1 MVLKKTPLLFCCDL
15 SNSTINMRKI
25 FVVFSIIVSSIAN
38 AQTKQIQYLSGTD
51 TKNTV
56 QWDFMCSA
64 GRNSGTWSKIQVP
77 SCWEQQ
83 GFGNYNYG
91 RDYKTN
97 GKNFRFYDE
106 KGMYK
111 YSFKIAPVWKGKNI
125 NIVFDGSM
133 TDTEVKING
142 KLAGAIH
149 QGAFYRFK
157 YDITAL
163 LFFDKPNRLEVTVSK
178 MSADAS
184 VNNAERLA
192 DYWVFGGIFRPVFLE
207 ATPKQFIDYVG
218 IDAKA
223 DGKFAMQVW
232 VKNLSQNAT
241 VVTTIT
247 DANKKIIGTLKAPV
261 AKSAEN
267 IVATA
272 SMQNIKT
279 WTSETPNL
287 YNANVVL
294 QDATGKKIYELN
306 EKFGFRT
313 IEIRYGMGVYING
326 TQVKFKGTNRHC
338 WWPETARAL
347 SDDQQLQDALLLK
360 EMNMNAVRCSHY
372 PPDKYFLQLCDSLG
386 IYVLDELAGW
396 QKFYSSKAGEPL
408 VKELVL
414 RDLNHPSIIFWDNGN
429 EGGTNKELD
438 DDFVKWDFQKRP
450 VIHPHHR
457 PGNQF
462 NGIDCNHYEDYY
474 STQKILNDSL
484 IYMPTE
490 MLHAQDDGG
499 AGAAMD
505 DFWNLH
511 WKSQKS
517 GGVFIWAFT
526 DEAVVRT
533 DLNNALDANGLNA
546 NDGILGPHREKEGS
560 FYALR
565 EIFSPIKLN
574 MPVELPANFNGQIEV
589 DNRFY
594 FLNANQCTFYW
605 ALINYSKPFDRFDG
619 YVVQQ
624 KGIITAPDIAATKQ
638 GLLQLNLP
646 LNYKDYDALVL
657 VARDNFGKE
666 LYKWTSKIKSN
677 QSIISNFVTTK
688 NDSVFVRETDTVYT
702 MRGGDVSITLDKK
715 SGNLVTTKNTSN
727 DYVLSFN
734 NGPVLVKGDAA
745 VVSSKMYKEVNEQV
759 VEFNYS
765 GNMKYTKWKI
775 NSSGWVTL
783 EYEYN
788 ADGDLPFAGI
798 TFNYPE
804 NYVLSSRWLGKG
816 PSRQW
821 KNRMAGTP
829 VNVWQN
835 IYNNTHTGYSPVVY
849 PEFKGYYGEV
859 NWMELSTVEGKLYI
873 ASKDSGLFIRLFDFY
888 ALSAAA
894 KPHPE
899 LPSGNISFL
908 DCIPP
913 IGTKLATGLS
923 TNTKNL
929 GPQSELNHVSG
940 SKKRTLYFYFGMPKT
955 SEGKENYSRPAVDN
969 VF

>member
-1 MVLKKTPLLFCCDL
+1 
-15 SNSTINMRKI
+15 
-25 FVVFSIIVSSIAN
+25 
-38 AQTKQIQYLSGTD
+38 
-51 TKNTV
+51 
-56 QWDFMCSA
+56 
-64 GRNSGTWSKIQVP
+64 
-77 SCWEQQ
+77 
-83 GFGNYNYG
+83 
-91 RDYKTN
+91 
-97 GKNFRFYDE
+97 
-106 KGMYK
+106 
-111 YSFKIAPVWKGKNI
+111 
-125 NIVFDGSM
+125 
-133 TDTEVKING
+133 
-142 KLAGAIH
+142 
-149 QGAFYRFK
+149 
-157 YDITAL
+157 L
-163 LFFDKPNRLEVTVSK
+163 LFFDKPNTLEVTVSK

-207 ATPKQFIDYVG
+207 ATPTQFIDYVG

-232 VKNLSQNAT
+232 TKNLTQNAF

-247 DANKKIIGTLKAPV
+247 DVNKKVISTVKTTV
-261 AKSAEN
+261 AKTDEN
-267 IVATA
+267 FIVNRQA
-272 SMQNIKT
+272 SNIKT

-294 QDATGKKIYELN
+294 QDAAGKKLYEIN

-313 IEIRYGMGVYING
+313 IEIKYGQGIYING
-326 TQVKFKGTNRHC
+326 TQVKFKGVNRHC

-347 SDDQQLQDALLLK
+347 SDEQQLQDALLLK

-372 PPDKYFLQLCDSLG
+372 PPDKLFLQLCDSLG
-386 IYVLDELAGW
+386 IYVLNELAGW
-396 QKFYSSKAGEPL
+396 QKFYSAKAGEPL

-457 PGNQF
+457 PGNAF
-462 NGIDCNHYEDYY
+462 NGIDCDHYAPYY
-474 STQKILNDSL
+474 DSENILNDSL

-499 AGAAMD
+499 GGAAMD

-511 WKSQKS
+511 WRSQKS

-565 EIFSPIKLN
+565 QIFSPIKLN
-574 MPVELPANFNGQIEV
+574 LPAELPANFNGQIPL
-589 DNRFY
+589 DNRFH

-605 ALINYSKPFDRFDG
+605 ALVDFSKPFDRFDG
-619 YVVQQ
+619 YVVKQ
-624 KGIITAPDIAATKQ
+624 KGTITAPDIAATKQ
-638 GLLQLNLP
+638 GSLQINLP
-646 LNYKDYDALVL
+646 GDYKNYDALVI
-657 VARDNFGKE
+657 VAKDNFGKE
-666 LYKWTSKIKSN
+666 LYKWVSKIKSN
-677 QSIISNFVTTK
+677 QSIISSLVTMK
-688 NDSVFVRETDTVYT
+688 NDAASVKETDTVYT
-702 MRGGDVSITLDKK
+702 ITGGEVSITLDKK

-734 NGPVLVKGDAA
+734 NGPVLVKGTAS
-745 VVSSKMYKEVNEQV
+745 VVGSKTYKEDNEQV
-759 VEFNYS
+759 VEFTYD
-765 GNMKYTKWKI
+765 GNMKYAKWKI
-775 NSSGWVTL
+775 NSSGWVTF
-783 EYEYN
+783 EYEYSIE
-788 ADGDLPFAGI
+788 GDQPFTGVS
-798 TFNYPE
+798 FNYPE
-804 NYVLSSRWLGKG
+804 NYVLSNRWLGKG

-821 KNRMAGTP
+821 KNRLQGTEI
-829 VNVWQN
+829 NVWQN

-859 NWMELSTVEGKLYI
+859 SWMELSTVDGKFYI
-873 ASKDSGLFIRLFDFY
+873 ASKDSGLFVRLFDFY

-899 LPSGNISFL
+899 IPLGNISFL

-913 IGTKLATGLS
+913 IGTKLATGLT
-923 TNTKNL
+923 TNTKVY

-955 SEGKENYSRPAVDN
+955 TDSKEQYSRPAVDN
-969 VF
+969 VFAPNP

>member
-1 MVLKKTPLLFCCDL
+1 
-15 SNSTINMRKI
+15 MRKLLAGI
-25 FVVFSIIVSSIAN
+25 FLLN
-38 AQTKQIQYLSGTD
+38 AAFATAQQKQIQYLSGTD
-51 TKNTV
+51 AAHTV
-56 QWDFMCSA
+56 QWDFYCTA
-64 GRNSGTWSKIQVP
+64 GRNSGEWKKIQVP

-97 GKNFRFYDE
+97 GKNARFYDE
-106 KGMYK
+106 QGKYK
-111 YSFKIAPVWKGKNI
+111 YTFKVPSAWKGKNV

-142 KLAGAIH
+142 KSAGTIH

-157 YDITAL
+157 YDVSAL
-163 LFFDKPNRLEVTVSK
+163 LNYDKANTLEVNVSK

-207 ATPKQFIDYVG
+207 AMPKAFIDYVG

-232 VKNLSQNAT
+232 TKSLTANAT
-241 VVTTIT
+241 VITTIT
-247 DANKKIIGTLKAPV
+247 DANKKIIGTIKVPV
-261 AKSAEN
+261 DKNAEN
-267 IVATA
+267 IIVNTA
-272 SMQNIKT
+272 IAGIKT

-287 YNANVVL
+287 YNANIVL
-294 QDATGKKIYELN
+294 QDAAGKKIYELN

-313 IEIRYGMGVYING
+313 IEIKYGQGIYING
-326 TQVKFKGTNRHC
+326 TPVKFKGVNRHC

-347 SDDQQLQDALLLK
+347 SREQELTDALLLK

-386 IYVLDELAGW
+386 IYVLNELAGW
-396 QKFYSSKAGEPL
+396 QKFYSAKAGEPL

-499 AGAAMD
+499 AGAAME

-511 WKSQKS
+511 WRSQKS
-517 GGVFIWAFT
+517 GGVFIWAMV

-565 EIFSPIKLN
+565 EIFSPVQLK
-574 MPVELPANFNGQIEV
+574 LPAQLPDNFNGQIAL
-589 DNRFY
+589 DNRFH
-594 FLNANQCTFYW
+594 FLNINQCSFYW
-605 ALINYSKPFDRFDG
+605 ALVDFSKPFDRFDG
-619 YVVQQ
+619 YVVKQ
-624 KGIITAPDIAATKQ
+624 KGTITAPNIAATQQ
-638 GLLQLNLP
+638 GFLQLQLP
-646 LNYKDYDALVL
+646 ADYKNYDALVI
-657 VARDNFGKE
+657 VAKDNFGKE
-666 LYKWTSKIKSN
+666 LYKWTSEIKPK
-677 QSIISNFVTTK
+677 QAQLQNFVTVK
-688 NDSVFVRETDTVYT
+688 NDETTIKETDTLYT
-702 MRGGDVSITLDKK
+702 ITGGEVSVVLDKK
-715 SGNLVTTKNTSN
+715 TGNLVTTKNTAN
-727 DYVLSFN
+727 DYTLSFN
-734 NGPVLVKGDAA
+734 NGPVLVKGAAA
-745 VVSSKMYKEVNEQV
+745 VVSSKSYKEGNDAV
-759 VEFNYS
+759 VEFTYS
-765 GNMKYTKWKI
+765 GNIKYTKWKI
-775 NSSGWVTL
+775 NSSGWTTL

-788 ADGDLPFAGI
+788 AAGDLPFSGI
-798 TFNYPE
+798 SFNYPE
-804 NYVLSSRWLGKG
+804 NYVLGARWLGKG
-816 PSRQW
+816 PYRQW

-835 IYNNTHTGYSPVVY
+835 IYNNTHTGYSAHIY
-849 PEFKGYYGEV
+849 PEFKGYYG
-859 NWMELSTVEGKLYI
+859 NITWMELSTVEGKLYI
-873 ASKDSGLFIRLFDFY
+873 ASPDTGLFVRLFDFY
-888 ALSAAA
+888 ALSAAT

-899 LPSGNISFL
+899 IPAGNISFL

-913 IGTKLATGLS
+913 IGTKLATGLT
-923 TNTKNL
+923 TNTRVY
-929 GPQSELNHVSG
+929 GPMSEPNHVSG
-940 SKKRTLYFYFGMPKT
+940 DKKRTLYFYFGMPKV
-955 SEGKENYSRPAVDN
+955 SQGKENYSRPAVDN
-969 VF
+969 VFAPNP

>member
-1 MVLKKTPLLFCCDL
+1 
-15 SNSTINMRKI
+15 MRKI
-25 FVVFSIIVSSIAN
+25 LFSLFVLFSITAN
-38 AQTKQIQYLSGTD
+38 AQTKQIQYLSGID
-51 TKNTV
+51 TKHTV
-56 QWDFMCSA
+56 QWNFFCTA
-64 GRNSGTWSKIQVP
+64 GRNSSDWKKIEVP

-111 YSFKIAPVWKGKNI
+111 YSFKVSPSWKGKKI

-142 KLAGAIH
+142 KPAGAIH

-157 YDITAL
+157 YDITSL
-163 LFFDKPNRLEVTVSK
+163 LFFDKPNILEITVSK

-192 DYWVFGGIFRPVFLE
+192 DYWIFGGIFRPVFLE
-207 ATPKQFIDYVG
+207 ATPQQHIDYVG

-223 DGKFAMQVW
+223 NGNFAIQVW
-232 VKNLSQNAT
+232 PKSLSQKAF

-247 DANKKIIGTLKAPV
+247 DVNKKIIGSLKVPIEKAAEYV
-261 AKSAEN
+261 IASAQ
-267 IVATA
+267 V
-272 SMQNIKT
+272 QNIKA

-294 QDATGKKIYELN
+294 QDVSGKKLYELN

-313 IEIRYGMGVYING
+313 IEIKYGDGVYING
-326 TQVKFKGTNRHC
+326 TQVKFKGVNRHC

-347 SDDQQLQDALLLK
+347 SEEQQLQDVLLLK

-396 QKFYSSKAGEPL
+396 QKYYSSKAGEPL

-414 RDLNHPSIIFWDNGN
+414 RDLNHPSIIFWNNGN
-429 EGGTNKELD
+429 EGGTNKDLD

-450 VIHPHHR
+450 VIHPHHK

-499 AGAAMD
+499 AGTAMD

-511 WKSQKS
+511 WRSQKS
-517 GGVFIWAFT
+517 AGVFIWAMV

-533 DLNNALDANGLNA
+533 DLNNAMDANGLNA

-560 FYALR
+560 FYTLR
-565 EIFSPIKLN
+565 EVFSPIKLN
-574 MPVELPANFNGQIEV
+574 LPVELPANFNGQITL
-589 DNRFY
+589 DNRFH
-594 FLNANQCTFYW
+594 FLNANQCTYHW
-605 ALINYSKPFDRFDG
+605 ALVNYSKPFDRFDG

-624 KGIITAPDIAATKQ
+624 KGTIVAPNIAATKQ
-638 GLLQLNLP
+638 GILQLNLP
-646 LNYKDYDALVL
+646 ADYKNYDALVI
-657 VARDNFGKE
+657 VVKDNFGKE

-677 QSIISNFVTTK
+677 TSLINNFVTLKT
-688 NDSVFVRETDTVYT
+688 DSVFVKETDTVYVIK
-702 MRGGDVSITLDKK
+702 GGDVSITLDKK
-715 SGNLVTTKNTSN
+715 SGNLVTSKNTTN

-734 NGPVLVKGDAA
+734 NGPILVKGNTAI
-745 VVSSKMYKEVNEQV
+745 VSSKTYVDNNEQV
-759 VEFNYS
+759 VEFTYS

-775 NSSGWVTL
+775 NASGWVTF
-783 EYEYN
+783 EYEYS
-788 ADGDLPFAGI
+788 AEGDLPFAGI
-798 TFNYPE
+798 TFSYPE
-804 NYVLSSRWLGKG
+804 NYVLANRWLGKG
-816 PSRQW
+816 PYRQW
-821 KNRMAGTP
+821 KNRLQGTS

-835 IYNNTHTGYSPVVY
+835 IYNNTHTGYSAHIY

-859 NWMELSTVEGKLYI
+859 SWMELSTVEGKFYI
-873 ASKDSGLFIRLFDFY
+873 ASKDSGLYVRLFDFY
-888 ALSAAA
+888 ALSAAT

-899 LPSGNISFL
+899 LPTGNISFL

-923 TNTKNL
+923 TNTKML
-929 GPQSELNHVSG
+929 GPQSEPNHLSG
-940 SKKRTLYFYFGMPKT
+940 TKKRTLYFYFGMPKT
-955 SEGKENYSRPAVDN
+955 TDSKESYSRPTVDN